1 MVAPRTWAF
10 SLRGRQ
16 LGDALLG
23 TDKAGKDNFE
33 VL

>member
-1 MVAPRTWAF
+1 MVAPRMWAF
-10 SLRGRQ
+10 SMHGRQ